1 MKLPSPPRAVV
12 FDFDGVII
20 ESVELKSRAFTA
32 LFPDRPDLHDSI
44 RAHHEER
51 LGISRQEKIRWI
63 LESLLGRE
71 PDPGTVDELASRYSH
86 LVLEEA
92 VRCPEVP
99 GARSA
104 LEALGRLGVPAFVA
118 SGTPEAELRDI
129 VARRGL
135 AHLFDGIL
143 GSPATKP
150 AILRRILEEREL
162 APEAVVMIGDGASD
176 WEAAVAAG
184 VPFVLRRTVAQPTLD
199 GADLIRVPDLRAL
212 AEEWDRLATVKDI
225 GG

>member
-1 MKLPSPPRAVV
+1 MRLPSPPNAVV

-20 ESVELKSRAFTA
+20 ESVELKSRAFTT
-32 LFPDRPDLHDSI
+32 LFSDRPDLHAAI
-44 RAHHEER
+44 RAHHER
-51 LGISRQEKIRWI
+51 HLGISRQEKIRWI
-63 LESLLGRE
+63 LERLLGRE
-71 PDPGTVDELASRYSH
+71 PDARTIDELACRFSR

-129 VARRGL
+129 VTRRGL
-135 AHLFDGIL
+135 AHLFDRVL
-143 GSPATKP
+143 GSPATKA
-150 AILRRILEEREL
+150 AILRRILEEHDL
-162 APEAVVMIGDGASD
+162 APEAVVMVGDGATD

-199 GADLIRVPDLRAL
+199 GADLIRVTDLRPL
-212 AEEWDRLATVKDI
+212 AEEWTRLATVKDI

>member
-1 MKLPSPPRAVV
+1 VRLPSPPCAVV

-20 ESVELKSRAFTA
+20 ESVEIKGRAFTT
-32 LFPDRPDLHDSI
+32 LFPDRPDLHDAI
-44 RAHHEER
+44 RAHHEGH

-71 PDPGTVDELASRYSH
+71 PDPGTIRELASRFSD

-118 SGTPEAELRDI
+118 SGTPEGELRDI

-135 AHLFDGIL
+135 DHLFDRVL

-150 AILRRILEEREL
+150 AILRWILEERDL
-162 APEAVVMIGDGASD
+162 APEAVVMIGDGATD

-184 VPFVLRRTVAQPTLD
+184 VPFVLRRTVAQPRLD
-199 GADLIRVPDLRAL
+199 GADLIRVPDLRPL
-212 AEEWDRLATVKDI
+212 AEEWARLAAVKDI